1 MRKQNGVTLVALVI
15 TIVVL
20 IILAGISINMV
31 LGDNGIIT
39 IAKKAKENVELAKTE
54 EEASLNELYK
64 QLETSEEGSNETS
77 YDTIAKLK
85 DTIET
90 LEKELEEA
98 NLKGGR
104 GKLIF
109 SRGSNNCSFNKE
121 YISSATSTTGA
132 WGSMEIHFSKP
143 FKGIFTAS
151 YNGLAISS
159 YTDGIKITN
168 IDMGGQGT
176 YTNRPA
182 GIIEVTAPA
191 TLTYTDG
198 ANGEKLAWWGFYI
211 YECDFDEENWTSAN

>member
-1 MRKQNGVTLVALVI
+1 MRKQNGVTLVALVV

-31 LGDNGIIT
+31 LGNNGIIT

-54 EEASLNELYK
+54 EETNLNELYK
-64 QLETSEEGSNETS
+64 QLEKDEEDSSETT

-85 DTIET
+85 DKIAT

-98 NLKGGR
+98 NLKTGR

-109 SRGSNNCSFNKE
+109 ARGSDNCSFNKE

-132 WGSMEIHFSKP
+132 YGSMEIHFNKS
-143 FKGIFTAS
+143 FKGIFTAG
-151 YNGLAISS
+151 YNGIAISS

-168 IDMGGQGT
+168 IEMGGKGT
-176 YTNRPA
+176 YTSRPA

-198 ANGEKLAWWGFYI
+198 ANGAKLSWWGLYI